1 MTSSDEKPP
10 WIDIAEQVSK
20 EADPKKL
27 TVLIERL
34 CAAIDSSVRRK
45 VDLSNRAASSFDS

>member
-27 TVLIERL
+27 TVLIEQL